1 MNDAIKMQISAFVD
15 GELPE
20 NEAQLLLRRM
30 SQDKLL
36 RKQAAEYLAVGRLLR
51 GERRIAGMAL
61 LRERVAAAIDDSS
74 AAPGTD
80 AAGADAPRYMRPL
93 LGLAIAATV
102 ALVAILG
109 LQQTVDTRDPGS
121 ATSTAAVTVTPVEV
135 GYTVPEPAD
144 KQLRENE
151 QLREYYLRHS
161 ASSSPFGTSSIN
173 ARLVTLQLR
182 EGMLV
187 EADDVEGQPIDEDTS
202 DDIEAEPVTQ

>member
-36 RKQAAEYLAVGRLLR
+36 RQQAAEYLAVGRILR
-51 GERRIAGMAL
+51 GERGIAGMAS
-61 LRERVAAAIDDSS
+61 LRERIAAAIDDSS
-74 AAPGTD
+74 AAEDPD
-80 AAGADAPRYMRPL
+80 VADTEAPRYMRPL

-102 ALVAILG
+102 ALVGILG
-109 LQQTVDTRDPGS
+109 LQQTIGMRGSEPVAETAGLTTTQVDY
-121 ATSTAAVTVTPVEV
+121 
-135 GYTVPEPAD
+135 GYTVPDPQDE
-144 KQLRENE
+144 QLRENN

-161 ASSSPFGTSSIN
+161 ASSSPYGTSSIN
-173 ARLVTLQLR
+173 ARLVTMQLQ

-187 EADDVEGQPIDEDTS
+187 EADVVPGQPIDEDTS
-202 DDIEAEPVTQ
+202 DEIEVEPETP

>member
-20 NEAQLLLRRM
+20 NEAQLLLRRL

-36 RKQAAEYLAVGRLLR
+36 RKQAAEYIAVGRLLR
-51 GERRIAGMAL
+51 GERGIAGMAL
-61 LRERVAAAIDDSS
+61 LRDRVAAAIDDSS

-80 AAGADAPRYMRPL
+80 AAAAEAPRYIRPL

-102 ALVAILG
+102 ALVGILG
-109 LQQTVDTRDPGS
+109 LQQTVGIGGSGS
-121 ATSTAAVTVTPVEV
+121 ATSTAGVTVTPTDI

-144 KQLRENE
+144 DQLRENE
-151 QLREYYLRHS
+151 QLREFYLRHS

-173 ARLVTLQLR
+173 ARLVTMQLR

-187 EADDVEGQPIDEDTS
+187 EADAVPGQPIDEDTS
-202 DDIEAEPVTQ
+202 NDIEADPVTP

>member
-36 RKQAAEYLAVGRLLR
+36 RQQAATYLMIGRALR
-51 GERRIAGMAL
+51 GERSVAGMTS
-61 LRERVAAAIDDSS
+61 LRERISAAIDDSF
-74 AAPGTD
+74 AAEDPD
-80 AAGADAPRYMRPL
+80 AAGVEAPRYVRPL

-102 ALVAILG
+102 ALVAIIG
-109 LQQTVDTRDPGS
+109 LQQS
-121 ATSTAAVTVTPVEV
+121 AGVSDLEPVAASADVAGTQADF
-135 GYTVPEPAD
+135 GYTVPAAPD
-144 KQLRENE
+144 D

-161 ASSSPFGTSSIN
+161 ASSSLFGTSSIN

-182 EGMLV
+182 EGVLV
-187 EADDVEGQPIDEDTS
+187 ESEAEAGEPIDDDTRT
-202 DDIEAEPVTQ
+202 DGEVEPGNP